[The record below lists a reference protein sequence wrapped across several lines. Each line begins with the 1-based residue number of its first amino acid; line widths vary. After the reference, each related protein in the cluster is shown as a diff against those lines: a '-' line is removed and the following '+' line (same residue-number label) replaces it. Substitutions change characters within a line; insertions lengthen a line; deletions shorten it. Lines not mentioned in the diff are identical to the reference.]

1 MAPLVIRNEK
11 QLAAAMKRAE
21 RLLAGSNDS
30 GKERELDEIAA
41 AIRIYEDGLVAT
53 ESLVSKPI
61 DEPNK

>member
-1 MAPLVIRNEK
+1 
-11 QLAAAMKRAE
+11 MKRAE